1 MEKAIRPVT
10 QVTGQHHFCTST
22 VSLLYL
28 CCISTVSLLL
38 ERGKYFSTAETCFIP
53 RASLTSI
60 CALSVVQTVPRLV
73 LLPYKKTNFA
83 GTVLPCQLFRP
94 VA

>member
-10 QVTGQHHFCTST
+10 QVTGQH
-22 VSLLYL
+22 LY
-28 CCISTVSLLL
+28 CISTVSLLL
-38 ERGKYFSTAETCFIP
+38 ERGKYFSTAETCFLP

-60 CALSVVQTVPRLV
+60 CTLSVVQTVPRLV

-83 GTVLPCQLFRP
+83 GTVLSCQLFRRRH
-94 VA
+94 